1 MLEARVLKA
10 LCKAI
15 GPGKALPTIYG
26 GFTAITLFGP
36 NAINS
41 FLLPLAMGN
50 WKNWESQLEKT
61 NDARKRLELQMCQ
74 QAALVSTGRSKEI
87 ISVFFMIPQSTRY
100 FFQPQQDSLS
110 VLFTD
115 DHRISEEE
123 WEELQDTFGDQLVM
137 ITSQETDYALMAV

>member
-15 GPGKALPTIYG
+15 GPGQALPTVYG

-50 WKNWESQLEKT
+50 WKKWESQLEHNK
-61 NDARKRLELQMCQ
+61 DVKKGLELQMCQ
-74 QAALVSTGRSKEI
+74 QAVLVSAEISYEI
-87 ISVFFMIPQSTRY
+87 IR
-100 FFQPQQDSLS
+100 
-110 VLFTD
+110 VLFV
-115 DHRISEEE
+115 ISH
-123 WEELQDTFGDQLVM
+123 
-137 ITSQETDYALMAV
+137 SAR